1 MKLMD
6 KDPANRPSSRKLFS
20 YFQDQ
25 LYQNMIISN
34 GTEYNKIMNFLF
46 SDKNVFPSQVDQ
58 NTAGLKDIAASFN
71 MYAIILTI
79 VKTKS

>member
-1 MKLMD
+1 MD
-6 KDPANRPSSRKLFS
+6 REPSVRPTSRELFN

-34 GTEYNKIMNFLF
+34 SAEYNKIMNFLF

-58 NTAGLKDIAASFN
+58 NSVGIKSMALKFN
-71 MYAIILTI
+71 M
-79 VKTKS
+79 

>member
-1 MKLMD
+1 MILKLMD
-6 KDPANRPSSRKLFS
+6 NDPNVRPTSKELFN

-34 GTEYNKIMNFLF
+34 SAEYNKIMNFLF

-58 NTAGLKDIAASFN
+58 NSAN
-71 MYAIILTI
+71 MRAMATNFDM
-79 VKTKS
+79 